1 MKYFN
6 FDVAVV
12 LGIITLIALA
22 FNPIRRYF
30 FKRRVQRDREEYI
43 RATCER
49 DKGSLYGEVGE

>member
-22 FNPIRRYF
+22 WNPIRRYF
-30 FKRRVQRDREEYI
+30 FKRRVARDREAYL

-49 DKGSLYGEVGE
+49 IR

>member
-6 FDVAVV
+6 FDVALV

-22 FNPIRRYF
+22 WKTVRRYL
-30 FKRRVQRDREEYI
+30 FKRKVARDREAYL

-49 DKGSLYGEVGE
+49 IR